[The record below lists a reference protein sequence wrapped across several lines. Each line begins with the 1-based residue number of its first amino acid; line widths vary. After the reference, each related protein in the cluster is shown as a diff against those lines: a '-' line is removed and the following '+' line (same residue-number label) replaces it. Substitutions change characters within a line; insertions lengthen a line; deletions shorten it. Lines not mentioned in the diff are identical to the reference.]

1 MTIYNRLFLAILN
14 LVCIGINVTAFFLVV
29 RAVLL
34 WKEVSWLKPF
44 DSAGKALVDTYT
56 KMIDR
61 LWSQVVQRRLAI
73 KGKLLIGLVLLE
85 LTRIFVTGFA
95 KFL

>member
-14 LVCIGINVTAFFLVV
+14 FVCVGINVTAFFLVV
-29 RAVLL
+29 RAALL

-44 DSAGKALVDTYT
+44 DDAGKTLVNTYT

-61 LWSQVVQRRLAI
+61 LWSRMAQKHLTP
-73 KGKLLIGLVLLE
+73 KGKLLIGLALLE
-85 LTRIFVTGFA
+85 LTRILVTGFA
-95 KFL
+95 KLL

>member
-14 LVCIGINVTAFFLVV
+14 FVCVGINVTAFFLVV

-44 DSAGKALVDTYT
+44 DDAGKTLVNTYT

-61 LWSQVVQRRLAI
+61 LWSQVTQKRLAT
-73 KGKLLIGLVLLE
+73 KGKLLIGLALLE

-95 KFL
+95 KLL